1 MSKLTSLV
9 LATALL
15 ISTLVCV
22 APLVASAAGA
32 APAPSPAAAA
42 PQYLLGTTLVIKS
55 PTQFTAPPNGYWG
68 DLLPVE
74 YRFGIC
80 YVVDAIN
87 AARTARGESTLID
100 VTKYPINAGSETQVD
115 NGWEYTIDFLGMQPA
130 DVDAALA
137 KFPMTGVCAG
147 LPHEYREV
155 GTGYYSGD
163 TTGDTVTMDVLGQKI
178 TLSTSDSFTA
188 IREKLLAKLKAIF
201 GNNAS
206 FDISVSIYQSANT
219 NAANFNASA
228 SVYLN
233 GAQPPMEEAEH

>member
-9 LATALL
+9 LVIALAISVLICVTPLSARADGATQ
-15 ISTLVCV
+15 SKF
-22 APLVASAAGA
+22 
-32 APAPSPAAAA
+32 
-42 PQYLLGTTLVIKS
+42 LLGTTLVLKS

-74 YRFGIC
+74 YRFGTC
-80 YVVDAIN
+80 YIVDAIN
-87 AARTARGESTLID
+87 AARKARGESTMID

-147 LPHEYREV
+147 LAHEYREV
-155 GTGYYSGD
+155 ATGYYSGD
-163 TTGDTVTMDVLGQKI
+163 TTGDTITMDVLGQKI
-178 TLSTSDSFTA
+178 TLSTGDTFTA
-188 IREKLLAKLKAIF
+188 MREKLLGKLKEIF
-201 GNNAS
+201 GNAAT
-206 FDISVSIYQSANT
+206 FDISVSLYQSAST
-219 NAANFNASA
+219 DAANFNASA

-233 GAQPPMEEAEH
+233 GSQPPMEEEGEH